1 MIKLEKP
8 SNLVSVNFRLAPSQ
22 VHQLVMLGLIHGN
35 RTRALVVAL
44 DRLYQDELRNNPAF
58 AELVAEGQDPPD
70 APDAQPVHPARPNH
84 VSTSSAHR
92 ATISGPPSG

>member
-8 SNLVSVNFRLAPSQ
+8 SNLVSVNFRLAPAQ

-44 DRLYQDELRNNPAF
+44 DRLYQDELRNNPTF
-58 AELVAEGQDPPD
+58 AELVAEGKEPPD
-70 APDAQPVHPARPNH
+70 A
-84 VSTSSAHR
+84 T
-92 ATISGPPSG
+92 PPSE